1 MNFKIGSDSSC
12 NILGEGDPF
21 FASVPMKIIAEKE
34 YMDAPGLDVAQMVQD
49 LKNHKGKSGS
59 SCPNVGEWLEAFGDA
74 DVIFGVTIS
83 GTLSGSYSAACHAGE
98 TYMEEHPGRKVFILD
113 SMSTGGDADVIFG
126 VTISGT
132 LSGSYSAAC
141 HAGETYMEEHPGR
154 KVFILDSMSTG
165 PEQAMVCDKLRQLAE
180 SGLEPE
186 EVYAQALD
194 YHAHIHTLFCLESL
208 TNLARNGRI
217 NPAVAKL
224 AGVLGIRVCGEAKD
238 AQIAPVHK
246 ARGMKKAVQST
257 PVGRYSSWTPC
268 PPVRSRLWSATSSAS
283 WQKAAWS
290 RRRSTPRHWTT
301 TPTSTPCSAWNP

>member
-1 MNFKIGSDSSC
+1 MNFKIVSDSSC
-12 NILGEGDPF
+12 NIFGEGDPF
-21 FASVPMKIIAEKE
+21 FASVPMKVIAEKE

-74 DVIFGVTIS
+74 DVI
-83 GTLSGSYSAACHAGE
+83 Y
-98 TYMEEHPGRKVFILD
+98 
-113 SMSTGGDADVIFG
+113 G

-180 SGLEPE
+180 SGLAPE
-186 EVYAQALD
+186 EVYAQAVD
-194 YHAHIHTLFCLESL
+194 YHAHTPTLFCLESL
-208 TNLARNGRI
+208 NNLARNGRI

-224 AGVLGIRVCGEAKD
+224 AGVLGIRVCGDAKD
-238 AQIAPVHK
+238 AQISPVHK
-246 ARGMKKAVQST
+246 ARGMKKAVQVLLDMVTERGYQDGGLLRIAHCFAPEQAQAMKEAVLS
-257 PVGRYSSWTPC
+257 RYPNAQITVEP
-268 PPVRSRLWSATSSAS
+268 
-283 WQKAAWS
+283 
-290 RRRSTPRHWTT
+290 TT
-301 TPTSTPCSAWNP
+301 ALCSFYAEEGGMLIGMEGSYNTHNHH

>member
-1 MNFKIGSDSSC
+1 MNFKIVSDSSC
-12 NILGEGDPF
+12 NIPGEGDPF

-49 LKNHKGKSGS
+49 LKNHKSKSGS

-83 GTLSGSYSAACHAGE
+83 SGLSGSYSAACHAGE
-98 TYMEEHPGRKVFILD
+98 TY
-113 SMSTGGDADVIFG
+113 T
-126 VTISGT
+126 
-132 LSGSYSAAC
+132 
-141 HAGETYMEEHPGR
+141 EEHPGR

-180 SGLEPE
+180 SGLAPE

-194 YHAHIHTLFCLESL
+194 YHAHTHTLFCLESL

-224 AGVLGIRVCGEAKD
+224 AGVLGIRVCGDAKD
-238 AQIAPVHK
+238 AQISPVHK
-246 ARGMKKAVQST
+246 ARGMKKAVQVLLDMVT
-257 PVGRYSSWTPC
+257 ERGFQDG
-268 PPVRSRLWSATSSAS
+268 SRLRIAHCFA
-283 WQKAAWS
+283 QEQAQAMKEAVLS
-290 RRRSTPRHWTT
+290 RYPNAQITVEPTT
-301 TPTSTPCSAWNP
+301 ALCSFYAEEGGMLIGMEGSFNTHNHH